1 MMSLWDA
8 LRMNMMISYQELVR
22 TFPSYRSFIAACN
35 GSLLVC
41 ALESG
46 FRIVRYRMLPGP
58 HLENIDSG
66 RREKLS
72 DVNASYG
79 GSKPRLRVTMYIIN
93 DTRAG

>member
-1 MMSLWDA
+1 A
-8 LRMNMMISYQELVR
+8 
-22 TFPSYRSFIAACN
+22 SYRSFIAACN

>member
-1 MMSLWDA
+1 MLLIITHDCYCVYIQWHSKIHHEVPECCKRL
-8 LRMNMMISYQELVR
+8 
-22 TFPSYRSFIAACN
+22 YRER
-35 GSLLVC
+35 

>member
-1 MMSLWDA
+1 MPRHTSSNTD
-8 LRMNMMISYQELVR
+8 ELQVR
-22 TFPSYRSFIAACN
+22 HHKGDVASYRSFIAACN

-79 GSKPRLRVTMYIIN
+79 GSKSRLRVTMYIIN

>member
-1 MMSLWDA
+1 
-8 LRMNMMISYQELVR
+8 MNYS
-22 TFPSYRSFIAACN
+22 SSDS
-35 GSLLVC
+35 SLLVC
-41 ALESG
+41 ALECG

-79 GSKPRLRVTMYIIN
+79 GSKQRLRVTMYIIN

>member
-1 MMSLWDA
+1 M
-8 LRMNMMISYQELVR
+8 
-22 TFPSYRSFIAACN
+22 AACN

-79 GSKPRLRVTMYIIN
+79 GSKPRFRVTMYIIN